1 MLSVRERELTALA
14 DQKTGDMHH
23 TCGKE
28 TEHLVAQ
35 FQMSLINNRNI
46 ISNL

>member
-1 MLSVRERELTALA
+1 MLSVREREQTSLA
-14 DQKTGDMHH
+14 DQETADVSH

-35 FQMSLINNRNI
+35 FQMSLVSNRNI